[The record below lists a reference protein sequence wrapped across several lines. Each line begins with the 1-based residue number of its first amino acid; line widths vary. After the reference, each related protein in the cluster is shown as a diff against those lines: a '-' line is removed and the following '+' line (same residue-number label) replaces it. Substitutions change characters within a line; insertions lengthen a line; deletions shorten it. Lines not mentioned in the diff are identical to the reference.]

1 MILQV
6 RITRKN
12 HEYAGDDN
20 FYQTYYSAGR
30 AKRVR
35 LNYLLSK
42 G

>member
-1 MILQV
+1 MILQL
-6 RITRKN
+6 RIIRKN

-20 FYQTYYSAGR
+20 FYQTYYSEGG